1 MYPDEKF
8 TDNHSEDQ
16 ILAAAVI
23 TQVCG
28 NVDTGEAMV
37 YPYRTPFFTIAANT
51 WRDLGD
57 DGSST
62 YLIFAVVVGEFLVL
76 HIKTMSSSLKAKS

>member
-1 MYPDEKF
+1 MYPEEKF

-16 ILAAAVI
+16 IRPAAVI
-23 TQVCG
+23 TQVFAAMLTPEKPCLSTS
-28 NVDTGEAMV
+28 DTIFHHC
-37 YPYRTPFFTIAANT
+37 RKH
-51 WRDLGD
+51 LGD